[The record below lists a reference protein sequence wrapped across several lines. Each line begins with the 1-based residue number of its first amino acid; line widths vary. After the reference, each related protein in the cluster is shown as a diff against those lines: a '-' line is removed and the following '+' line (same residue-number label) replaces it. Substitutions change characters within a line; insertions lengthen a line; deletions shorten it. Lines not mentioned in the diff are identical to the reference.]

1 MWFCHARIK
10 KGREAEVGIVVVSG
24 LASGVGKTTA
34 TAAIVKI
41 LQAKGRDVV
50 PAKIAR
56 LQNLCASPDI
66 GTIEKLTG
74 IRGEDFSQLDDP
86 LVQVCHLSESGK
98 TVVVEGSGGLS
109 VALIGKKTIADIA
122 AELDAP
128 LVVVSGMNCGAVELA
143 VNAVG
148 FARACGANVAGLL
161 GGKLPA
167 GADLRTRLTLVEAS
181 RASGVPFIG
190 SLNDGV
196 GSLGCEPF
204 AEALSTIFIPDEW

>member
-128 LVVVSGMNCGAVELA
+128 LVVVSGMNRGAVELA

-167 GADLRTRLTLVEAS
+167 GADLRTRLTLVETS